1 MPTRVHSQASLRPKS
16 QAYAKVSS
24 RKSTGAGKIKRGPK
38 GAGKAAAKY
47 PATAERIAWGGVS
60 PVPQKAAGYG
70 LQSVSDRQGPKI
82 TAAANPKFS
91 WHGGPI
97 VANPQVFSSF
107 WGPTW
112 TKPANQKRAT
122 RLNQYLK
129 DLLQSKYMN
138 ILTQYGVGQGAGA
151 GGSFIKST
159 FVNDVPPALTDKKVA
174 RIIQQGIDNGTFPEP
189 GKPTNNVLMIFLG
202 EGIAINDPAS
212 DLVLC
217 NPIHDS
223 AFGYHSFFKTTK
235 GHPFYYSIVPSLN
248 KTCITATC
256 PSDADCSLHLSE
268 DQEQRQTQVASHEFA
283 EMVTDPQLNAWFDAS
298 TGSENGDIC
307 NGESGTI
314 KVGPNTWTVQRMY
327 SKFDDVKS
335 NGASFSLTEPAN
347 PIPRLSPGPPAA
359 HASGVGHAQSG
370 EAEVGHLLPLP
381 TVHFDTKSGKAR
393 MDPRELRDYVKQI
406 FAPLGEQQVITDLAA
421 FLKEAADSL
430 SKKQTD

>member
-1 MPTRVHSQASLRPKS
+1 MT
-16 QAYAKVSS
+16 
-24 RKSTGAGKIKRGPK
+24 
-38 GAGKAAAKY
+38 
-47 PATAERIAWGGVS
+47 ERIAWGGVS
-60 PVPQKAAGYG
+60 PVPQKAAAYG
-70 LQSVSDRQGPKI
+70 LQSVSDLQGPII
-82 TAAANPKFS
+82 TAAANPQFS

-97 VANPQVFSSF
+97 VPNPQVFSSF
-107 WGPTW
+107 WGQTW

-151 GGSFIKST
+151 SGFFVKST
-159 FVNDVPPALTDKKVA
+159 FVNNVPAVLTDKEIGQ
-174 RIIQQGIDNGTFPEP
+174 IIQKGIDTGTFPEP
-189 GKPTNNVLMIFLG
+189 GNPTNNVLMVFLG
-202 EGIAINDPAS
+202 EGIAINDPAT

-217 NPIHDS
+217 NPVHDS

-235 GHPFYYSIVPSLN
+235 GHPFYYSIIPSLN
-248 KTCITATC
+248 NTCITVTC
-256 PSDADCSLHLSE
+256 PSDANCSLHLSE
-268 DQEQRQTQVASHEFA
+268 NQEQRQTQVASHEFA
-283 EMVTDPQLNAWFDAS
+283 EMVTDPQLNAWFDA
-298 TGSENGDIC
+298 GSGAENGDIC

-335 NGASFSLTEPAN
+335 NGASFCVTEPAN

-359 HASGVGHAQSG
+359 HPSAVGNALPSEGGVS
-370 EAEVGHLLPLP
+370 HLLPLP

-393 MDPRELRDYVKQI
+393 MDPGELRDYVKRI
-406 FAPLGEQQVITDLAA
+406 FSPLGDEKVITNLAS

-430 SKKQTD
+430 SKN

>member
-1 MPTRVHSQASLRPKS
+1 MPTRTHSQASIKPKS
-16 QAYAKVSS
+16 QASAMVSS
-24 RKSTGAGKIKRGPK
+24 RKSTGARKIKRGSK
-38 GAGKAAAKY
+38 GAGAAAAKY

-70 LQSVSDRQGPKI
+70 LQLVSNLQGPTI

-97 VANPQVFSSF
+97 VPNPQVFSSF

-112 TKPANQKRAT
+112 TKPANQRRAT

-151 GGSFIKST
+151 AGSFIKST
-159 FVNDVPPALTDKKVA
+159 FVNDVPAVLSDKKVSK
-174 RIIQQGIDNGTFPEP
+174 IIQQGIDNGTFPEP
-189 GKPTNNVLMIFLG
+189 GNPTNNVLMIFLG
-202 EGIAINDPAS
+202 EGISINDPAS

-217 NPIHDS
+217 HPIHDS

-314 KVGPNTWTVQRMY
+314 KVGPNSWTVQRMY
-327 SKFDDVKS
+327 SKFDDIKS
-335 NGASFSLTEPAN
+335 KGASFSLTEPAN

-359 HASGVGHAQSG
+359 HVSGVGHAQPG
-370 EAEVGHLLPLP
+370 APVGLLPLP

-393 MDPRELRDYVKQI
+393 MDPKELRDYVKRI
-406 FAPLGEQQVITDLAA
+406 FSPLGEQQVITDLAA
-421 FLKEAADSL
+421 FLKEAAESL
-430 SKKQTD
+430 SKK

>member
-1 MPTRVHSQASLRPKS
+1 MSTRSKSQASAKTSSKKS
-16 QAYAKVSS
+16 SSTRKVRQGSIG
-24 RKSTGAGKIKRGPK
+24 TGP
-38 GAGKAAAKY
+38 AATKY
-47 PATAERIAWGGVS
+47 PAKTERIAWGGVS

-70 LQSVSDRQGPKI
+70 LQSVSDRQGPTI
-82 TAAANPKFS
+82 TAAANPQFS

-97 VANPQVFSSF
+97 VPNPQVFSSF

-138 ILTQYGVGQGAGA
+138 ILTQYGVGQGPGA
-151 GGSFIKST
+151 SGSFIKST
-159 FVNDVPPALTDKKVA
+159 FVNDVPTVLTDKKVGQ
-174 RIIQQGIDNGTFPEP
+174 IIQQGIDNGTFPEP
-189 GKPTNNVLMIFLG
+189 GKPTNNVLMVFLG

-223 AFGYHSFFKTTK
+223 AFGYHSFFKTTN
-235 GHPFYYSIVPSLN
+235 GNPFYYSIVPSLD

-256 PSDADCSLHLSE
+256 PSDANCSLHLSKN
-268 DQEQRQTQVASHEFA
+268 QEQRQTQVTSHEFA

-298 TGSENGDIC
+298 SGSENGDIC

-314 KVGPNTWTVQRMY
+314 TVGPNTWTVQRMY
-327 SKFDDVKS
+327 SKFDDVNS
-335 NGASFSLTEPAN
+335 NGASICRTEPAN
-347 PIPRLSPGPPAA
+347 PIPRLTPGPPTA
-359 HASGVGHAQSG
+359 HPSGVANAQPG
-370 EAEVGHLLPLP
+370 EGGAGHLLPLP

-393 MDPRELRDYVKQI
+393 MNPRELRDYVKRI
-406 FAPLGEQQVITDLAA
+406 FAPLGVPITDLAA

-430 SKKQTD
+430 SKK